1 MTVQEIVK
9 LVNAGFTKSEIIAL
23 GADQPAPEEQPTPAP
38 APKPA
43 PAPTPE
49 PAPAPAPAP
58 EKAAPELPAEVA
70 NALANINATL
80 AKLQAFAVKTDAQ
93 PPQPKDGD
101 YKSILSSVYNKKE

>member
-1 MTVQEIVK
+1 MNTTDVLN
-9 LVNAGFTKSEIIAL
+9 LVNAGFTKAEIMAL
-23 GADQPAPEEQPTPAP
+23 AADKETKQPAEQPAPENAEQQPAP
-38 APKPA
+38 AKA
-43 PAPTPE
+43 E
-49 PAPAPAPAP
+49 PQQPAP

-101 YKSILSSVYNKKE
+101 YKAILSSVYNKKE

>member
-38 APKPA
+38 EPAPA

-49 PAPAPAPAP
+49 
-58 EKAAPELPAEVA
+58 LPAAVTE
-70 NALANINATL
+70 ALANINATL

-101 YKSILSSVYNKKE
+101 YKAILSSVYNKKE

>member
-38 APKPA
+38 APE
-43 PAPTPE
+43 PT
-49 PAPAPAPAP
+49 PAPAPAP
-58 EKAAPELPAEVA
+58 EPTPASAPAAELPAEVTE
-70 NALANINATL
+70 ALANINATL

-101 YKSILSSVYNKKE
+101 YKAILSSVYNKKE